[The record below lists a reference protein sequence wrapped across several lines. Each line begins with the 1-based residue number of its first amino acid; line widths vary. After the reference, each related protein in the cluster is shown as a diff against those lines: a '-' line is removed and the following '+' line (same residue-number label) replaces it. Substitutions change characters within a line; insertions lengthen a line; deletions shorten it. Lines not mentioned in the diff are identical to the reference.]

1 MAATFALADLLAVDV
16 ERHRAALAEA
26 AAGVGELHAHL
37 VLARGQRAGRL
48 DVEVLHAEQV
58 VAVLELAALRVEAPA
73 ADVAAL
79 GDDHALGAGLR
90 APRSRRSRSGTC
102 S

>member
-1 MAATFALADLLAVDV
+1 MRTWWSP
-16 ERHRAALAEA
+16 
-26 AAGVGELHAHL
+26 G
-37 VLARGQRAGRL
+37 GQRAADFG
-48 DVEVLHAEQV
+48 VEVLDAEQV
-58 VAVLELAALRVEAPA
+58 VTVFELAALRVEAPA

-90 APRSRRSRSGTC
+90 APRSRRSPSGTC